1 MHLDTAARTLRRHG
15 LVAGLVVLLALA
27 TGWGVTQ
34 LLPPTYTS
42 TVRALYSVTGL
53 GSVADSVQAGSL
65 AAARVEQDAELVTA
79 PVVVQPVIDQ
89 LGLDTTAEDLAEQ
102 VTATAS
108 AAFLDV
114 EVAADDPQV
123 AAQVAQALVA
133 QLALRAADE
142 SIAADPTD
150 PESPV
155 ATLAVAEVA
164 PAVVPERPSSPNL
177 LLNLAV
183 AFVAGLFLAG
193 LLVTL
198 RMRSDTR
205 LDDAEDLADVTP
217 APVLA
222 HVHAP
227 ARDHGGG
234 RGVAAALT
242 GGGPDVAAL
251 RTALLSRAAGRPAT
265 SVALLACGPEPV
277 LLVAA
282 ALARS
287 CAGAGRDTV
296 LVEGELGR
304 PRLAAEADVRGP
316 GLADALAGS
325 VSVTETARPGPV
337 PSLRVVTAGTVEG
350 DPGDLVASRQA
361 EKALEDVRRLGELV
375 VVAAGRASAGVD
387 AAVLAAACDEVVVL
401 VGRGRARRE
410 DLQAALHALD
420 VAGASV
426 GGLVWVS

>member
-15 LVAGLVVLLALA
+15 LGAALVVLLALA
-27 TGWGVTQ
+27 TGWGVSQ
-34 LLPPTYTS
+34 LLPPTYTA

-53 GSVADSVQAGSL
+53 GSVSDSVQAGSV
-65 AAARVEQDAELVTA
+65 AAARAEQDAELVTQ

-89 LGLDTTAEDLAEQ
+89 LDLDTTVEDLSAQ
-102 VTATAS
+102 VTASAS

-123 AAQVAQALVA
+123 AAQVAGALVA

-142 SIAADPTD
+142 SIAADPAD

-155 ATLAVAEVA
+155 ATLSVAEVA
-164 PAVVPERPSSPNL
+164 PAVVPDSPSSPNL

-183 AFVAGLFLAG
+183 AGVAGLFLAG

-198 RMRSDTR
+198 RSRADTR
-205 LDDAEDLADVTP
+205 LDDAEDLAEVTP
-217 APVLA
+217 VPVLA
-222 HVHAP
+222 HV
-227 ARDHGGG
+227 RVHGAG
-234 RGVAAALT
+234 RRPVEAALT
-242 GGGPDVAAL
+242 TGGPEVAAV
-251 RTALLSRAAGRPAT
+251 RTALLTRAAGRPHT
-265 SVALLACGPEPV
+265 SVALLASGQEPV

-296 LVEGELGR
+296 LVEGELAD
-304 PRLAAEADVRGP
+304 PRLAAEVDVRGP

-337 PSLRVVTAGTVEG
+337 PSLRLVAAGAVEG

-361 EKALEDVRRLGELV
+361 EKVLEDVRTLGEVV
-375 VVAAGRASAGVD
+375 VVAAGRTSHGVD

-401 VGRGRARRE
+401 VGRGRTRRD
-410 DLQAALHALD
+410 DLRGALHALD

-426 GGLVWVS
+426 GGLVWVE